1 MAKKK
6 AVDEKDDKDLSE
18 RAKVLDLAMKQIHK
32 EFGEGSI
39 MKLGENQKMN
49 IKVISTGSM
58 NLDMAL
64 GLGGV
69 PRGRIIE
76 IYGAESSGKTTLALH
91 IIAEAQKEGGVAA
104 FIDAEHALD
113 PVYAKALGVNIDEL
127 LISQPDTGEQ
137 ALEIADML
145 VRSGAMDV
153 IVVDS
158 VAALVPKAEIE
169 GEMGDQQMG
178 LQARLMSKALRKLTG
193 SISKSNTV
201 MIFINQIREKIGGFS
216 FTPGP
221 QTTTSGG
228 RALKFFSTV
237 RMEVKR
243 IGSVKQGEEVIGN
256 EVSVKVTKN
265 KVAPP
270 FKEARFNV
278 MYGTGIS
285 RIGEVLDVALELGI
299 ASKSGAWFS
308 YGEER
313 LGQGRVNVENMLK
326 ENKELYER
334 IEKDVLKAIRPD
346 LEEEESED
354 VAEEIAETEEKA
366 AKSTRKKAKATSKED
381 EEIVL
386 EDEEMDN
393 E

>member
-6 AVDEKDDKDLSE
+6 IDEKNKE
-18 RAKVLDLAMKQIHK
+18 NKEKMLDLALKQIHK
-32 EFGEGSI
+32 DFGDGAI
-39 MKLGENQKMN
+39 MKLGENQKLN
-49 IKVISTGSM
+49 IKTISTGSI
-58 NLDMAL
+58 NLDIAL
-64 GLGGV
+64 GVGGV
-69 PRGRIIE
+69 PRGRIVE

-91 IIAEAQKEGGVAA
+91 IIAEAQKEGGVVG

-153 IVVDS
+153 VVVDS

-193 SISKSNTV
+193 SIAKSDTV

-216 FTPGP
+216 FVPGV

-243 IGSVKQGEEVIGN
+243 VGSVKQGDEIVGN
-256 EVSVKVTKN
+256 EVLVKVTKN

-278 MYGTGIS
+278 MYGQGIS
-285 RIGEVLDVALELGI
+285 KIGEILDAGI
-299 ASKSGAWFS
+299 DFGVISKSGSWFA
-308 YGEER
+308 YGDEK
-313 LGQGRVNVENMLK
+313 LGQGRINVEKMLK
-326 ENKELYER
+326 ENTELFSR
-334 IEKDVLKAIRPD
+334 IEAQVMEKIREK
-346 LEEEESED
+346 LGLNAEEENS
-354 VAEEIAETEEKA
+354 EEIKNSENNNDSNDSNNSNETE
-366 AKSTRKKAKATSKED
+366 D
-381 EEIVL
+381 
-386 EDEEMDN
+386 
-393 E
+393 

>member
-243 IGSVKQGEEVIGN
+243 VGSVKQGDEVIGN
-256 EVSVKVTKN
+256 EVTVKVTKN

-278 MYGTGIS
+278 MYGIGIS

-334 IEKDVLKAIRPD
+334 IEKDVLKVIRPD
-346 LEEEESED
+346 LENAETED
-354 VAEEIAETEEKA
+354 VTEEVVETEEKPV
-366 AKSTRKKAKATSKED
+366 KSTRKKAKSAPKED
-381 EEIVL
+381 EEIEL
-386 EDEEMDN
+386 EVEEMEN

>member
-243 IGSVKQGEEVIGN
+243 VGSVKQGEEVIGN

-346 LEEEESED
+346 LENAETED
-354 VAEEIAETEEKA
+354 VTEEVAETEEKPV
-366 AKSTRKKAKATSKED
+366 KSTRKKAKATAKED
-381 EEIVL
+381 EEIEL
-386 EDEEMDN
+386 EVEEMEN